1 MPANNAHSAALLFNR
16 KAQSWDD
23 KYRSN
28 GPLRFRI
35 DVFSA
40 FVAAHASPGAAVLD
54 FGGGTGAIAS
64 ALSRRGFR
72 MTVCDVSEQMIQN
85 GKQLH
90 PEPTIDWRPLPANWK
105 RLPFADHSFAAM
117 IASSV
122 FEYLD
127 GVENVLAEC
136 RRILAPGGKFFFSV
150 PNPAHRSRKFERWL
164 RPLAVLL
171 LKIPG
176 AARLPKIGNYL
187 RYLEVSRARF
197 SQAQWRQKAAR
208 AGFRPVP
215 VHLEPSHLAA
225 NQALMYLAFE

>member
-1 MPANNAHSAALLFNR
+1 MASNNSHSVTLLFDR

-40 FVAAHASPGAAVLD
+40 LLAAQTPPGAAVLD

-90 PEPTIDWRPLPANWK
+90 PEAAIDWRSLPVDGK
-105 RLPFADHSFAAM
+105 RLPFADHSFAAI

-127 GVENVLAEC
+127 DVENILAEC
-136 RRILAPGGKFFFSV
+136 RRILEPGGKLFFSV
-150 PNPAHRSRKFERWL
+150 PNPAHRSRQLERWL
-164 RPLAVLL
+164 RPLAVFL
-171 LKIPG
+171 LKIPFV
-176 AARLPKIGNYL
+176 AALPKIGNYL
-187 RYLEVSRARF
+187 RYLVVSRSRF
-197 SQAQWRQKAAR
+197 SRAEWRQKAAR
-208 AGFRPVP
+208 AGFRPVAVQLAP
-215 VHLEPSHLAA
+215 AHRAA